1 MCRGFAHEAVEH
13 LLMKSRVRKLLF
25 TRRKS
30 NQNGVSSVHIKSE
43 AGFARA
49 RQSGV
54 VLVMRARK
62 RALWLPSIQIIF
74 LVVVASLGF

>member
-1 MCRGFAHEAVEH
+1 MYASYFFLAKKVT
-13 LLMKSRVRKLLF
+13 K
-25 TRRKS
+25 
-30 NQNGVSSVHIKSE
+30 NGVSAALIKFV

-49 RQSGV
+49 WQIGV